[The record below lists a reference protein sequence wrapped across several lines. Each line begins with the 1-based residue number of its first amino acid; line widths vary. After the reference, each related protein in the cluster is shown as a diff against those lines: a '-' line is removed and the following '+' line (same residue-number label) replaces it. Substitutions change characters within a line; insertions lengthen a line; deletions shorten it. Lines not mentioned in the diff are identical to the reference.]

1 FLLMMVEIKT
11 IVVQEG
17 YADAIVKG
25 FGEPGVVE
33 EAPGFVD
40 LSIFVQ
46 KPRKGEEEVV
56 VMIRWE
62 SKEAWKQ
69 WELSE
74 PHLEGHRKAREQKRP
89 EYIISSKSGH
99 YELKASKH
107 PRQPQV

>member
-1 FLLMMVEIKT
+1 MMVEIKT
-11 IVVQEG
+11 YVVQEG
-17 YADAIVKG
+17 FSDEIVKS
-25 FGEPGVVE
+25 FSEPGVVE
-33 EAPGFVD
+33 KAPGFVD

-46 KPRKGEEEVV
+46 KPRKDEEEVV

-89 EYIISSKSGH
+89 EFIISSKSGH
-99 YELKASKH
+99 YELKAIKH
-107 PRQPQV
+107 PEQQQV